1 MKKFRE
7 WISIRI
13 VKSPRSIV
21 LLSVLIANIVFIG
34 VAAFTISCLSPSSA
48 QNGGFGKSVFNT
60 IIMYLGIGGID
71 TVVENVSQA
80 NVLLV
85 LASIIIIVIGLVFF
99 TYALIGYISEFISN
113 FIVNADS
120 GSKKLRI
127 SNHTVILNW
136 NSRAVEIINDLLYKG
151 TKEKVVVLA
160 GKNKTDVKRD
170 IDERLANTIDVEK
183 SAIKAECASMSF
195 KERISYAHKNR
206 VKSRLII
213 ITREGNTCST
223 KQLSDISIEQ
233 AKKVI
238 ILSTKDS
245 EYFADSHTIK
255 TLIQVAQMMESE
267 SSISDQQIVV
277 EVEDEHTLAL
287 VEKIIKQK
295 TQKGKCN
302 IVPMPVNRILGYIF
316 SQFTIMPELNMVYST
331 LFSFKGADL
340 YVRPIESPLLLESEF
355 ISGCLAENKKAIPL
369 TVMTGEDGRKN
380 CYYFADNE
388 HDVLSSESVS
398 FNRDYHVLIRPDFAI
413 EERHVIIL
421 GHNSK
426 NEAMMEGFAAFNRE
440 WKRKDTSD
448 VLDVTIIDDE
458 ASLKKR
464 DYYKQYP
471 WVKSV
476 ISAEINEQERIC
488 NAVSE
493 FIKTHSR
500 GGCMLI
506 LSDDTLSGAD
516 VDENALTYLVLVLD
530 IISSYLEDNPEFD
543 INSMDMIVEIVDP
556 RNHDIVDNYNMKNV
570 VISNR
575 YVSKMIMQVGE
586 NKALFD
592 FYKDILT
599 YDEFDDTGERS
610 KEIYIKRAD
619 MFFDEIPE
627 PCNAAELI
635 RAVYEASPEDNK
647 SSILGYFNSDGK
659 MILFSGD
666 HTSISVVF
674 LGNEKLIL
682 FSNH

>member
-21 LLSVLIANIVFIG
+21 LLSVLIANIIFIG
-34 VAAFTISCLSPSSA
+34 VAAFTISCLLPSST
-48 QNGGFGKSVFNT
+48 QNGGFGNSVFNT

-71 TVVENVSQA
+71 TVVEDISQA

-85 LASIIIIVIGLVFF
+85 ISSVIIIVIGLVFF
-99 TYALIGYISEFISN
+99 TYALIGYMSELISN

-127 SNHTVILNW
+127 SDHTIILNW

-160 GKNKTDVKRD
+160 GKNKADVKRD
-170 IDERLANTIDVEK
+170 IDERLANTIDAEDD
-183 SAIKAECASMSF
+183 AIKVECANMSV
-195 KERISYAHKNR
+195 KERIRYAKKNR
-206 VKSRLII
+206 VENRLIV
-213 ITREGNTCST
+213 ITREGNTCSA

-238 ILSTKDS
+238 ILSAKDNES
-245 EYFADSHTIK
+245 LADSHTIK
-255 TLIQVAQMMESE
+255 TLIQVTQMMKSE
-267 SSISDQQIVV
+267 DSIGTQQIVV
-277 EVEDEHTLAL
+277 EVEDDQTLAL

-295 TQKGKCN
+295 TQNGKCN

-316 SQFTIMPELNMVYST
+316 SQFSIMPELNMVYST

-340 YVRPIESPLLLESEF
+340 YVKPTESHLRLESDFVSEHF
-355 ISGCLAENKKAIPL
+355 AENKRAIPL
-369 TVMTGEDGRKN
+369 TVMAGDDGKQN
-380 CYYFADNE
+380 CYYFADSE
-388 HDVLSSESVS
+388 QDVVSIESVS
-398 FNRDYHVLIRPDFAI
+398 VNHDYYVSIRSDFEM

-426 NEAMMEGFAAFNRE
+426 NRAMMEGFAAFNRE
-440 WKRKDTSD
+440 WKKKDVSD

-458 ASLKKR
+458 SSLKR
-464 DYYKQYP
+464 QDYYKQYP
-471 WVKSV
+471 WVKRI
-476 ISAEINEQERIC
+476 ISAEINEQDRIC

-493 FIKTHSR
+493 FIKAHSR
-500 GGCMLI
+500 GGCILI

-516 VDENALTYLVLVLD
+516 VDEKALTYLVLVLD
-530 IISSYLEDNPEFD
+530 IMSSCIEDDPKLNID
-543 INSMDMIVEIVDP
+543 NIDMIVEIVDP
-556 RNHDIVDNYNMKNV
+556 RNHDIVNNYNMKNV

-586 NKALFD
+586 DKALFD
-592 FYKDILT
+592 FYQDILT
-599 YDEFDDTGERS
+599 YDEFDAMGEGS
-610 KEIYIKRAD
+610 KEIYIKRVD
-619 MFFDEIPE
+619 MFFDEIPK
-627 PCNAAELI
+627 PCSAAELI
-635 RAVYEASPEDNK
+635 RAVYKYSPDDNK
-647 SSILGYFNSDGK
+647 SGILGYFNSKGE

-666 HTSISVVF
+666 HTNISVAF